1 MARNWNW
8 LRSLGV
14 VPNTYKLIGGKAAH
28 ISCLVRV
35 DLRTNVC
42 AAPSRAAVERAR
54 ALCCVADDMAAGFP
68 NARRA
73 FGGSYS
79 QAREDWAL
87 FEQFSSYWNSSS
99 HRGVFLEMGALDG
112 WTHSNSLAYERW
124 LNWTGVLIEAN
135 PDSCVE
141 LFERRRSGATVNL
154 CTAISNGSSV
164 AFERSGLREVF
175 AAKDQM
181 SAEYRK
187 RWRRTSGKE
196 VVVPGQPL
204 GRLLRMVGLTHI
216 DAAANERAD
225 ARIAIGARVRQGAVA
240 LRGSNSAQEA
250 PAAAAAERALCA
262 ARAVA
267 DRGAVLIVGARAAVD
282 AAGELGAA
290 EGWKSEEAGAEVAA
304 GGGVIVA
311 RGWKHRCSLRRAPSG
326 EKRDARNTHT
336 QSSHGEGQDRAA
348 FTRHV
353 VQEAQEL
360 RQRTEASCEKG
371 QDRAA
376 GR

>member
-1 MARNWNW
+1 
-8 LRSLGV
+8 
-14 VPNTYKLIGGKAAH
+14 
-28 ISCLVRV
+28 
-35 DLRTNVC
+35 
-42 AAPSRAAVERAR
+42 
-54 ALCCVADDMAAGFP
+54 MAAGFP

-216 DAAANERAD
+216 DAFFLDVEGSELQVLRTFDWSLPVHVFCIETQPQTSEPTRALLLEHGYVKVPWRYAEQIRHKKRRQLLLQSELFVRREPWPTEERSFLWAPEPQWTPPANWARQRAGR
-225 ARIAIGARVRQGAVA
+225 ARRQGQ
-240 LRGSNSAQEA
+240 RW
-250 PAAAAAERALCA
+250 PP
-262 ARAVA
+262 
-267 DRGAVLIVGARAAVD
+267 
-282 AAGELGAA
+282 
-290 EGWKSEEAGAEVAA
+290 
-304 GGGVIVA
+304 GV
-311 RGWKHRCSLRRAPSG
+311 
-326 EKRDARNTHT
+326 E
-336 QSSHGEGQDRAA
+336 
-348 FTRHV
+348 
-353 VQEAQEL
+353 
-360 RQRTEASCEKG
+360 
-371 QDRAA
+371 
-376 GR
+376 